1 MQGGLHMGSFR
12 KVAVFI
18 GVVGLLFGVTSMA
31 DAAHTKSHAKT
42 QAGAQSKADMEN
54 PTRLPGQGPGAPE
67 MILQGPVLAVS
78 PAAGFIVMRHGT
90 GKDPEELP
98 INIDSKTTVTRGGK
112 TISLDEVKVGDRI
125 RVSYTGQPGEVSK
138 MVNIL
143 GGPSMRPGSSKASG
157 TRRGT
162 GM

>member
-1 MQGGLHMGSFR
+1 MQGGLHMVSFR

-18 GVVGLLFGVTSMA
+18 GVVGLLFGVTSIVN
-31 DAAHTKSHAKT
+31 AAHTKAHKKSSAES
-42 QAGAQSKADMEN
+42 GEMG
-54 PTRLPGQGPGAPE
+54 RGPGKPE

-78 PAAGFIVMRHGT
+78 PAAGFIVMRYGA

-98 INIDSKTTVTRGGK
+98 VDVDYKTTVTRGGR
-112 TISLDEVKVGDRI
+112 TISLDEIKVGDRI
-125 RVSYTGQPGEVSK
+125 KVSYTGQPGEVGK
-138 MVNIL
+138 TVDVM
-143 GGPSMRPGSSKASG
+143 GGPSMRAGSSKASR